1 MQQRQRQPPSLQSGR
16 LQQEQLTLPGS
27 LAADQSQRLSSSSRK
42 HKKRRRSSSSSEDD
56 SSSSDSSSS
65 GSSGSD
71 SDSSRDRSRRRRGSR
86 RTSSRDRKERRGR
99 KSSSKDKVRQGC
111 VIPGYLYCETAPASG
126 LRSALITYASRCIC
140 SSWRCK
146 PVWWRCSCQPAAALT
161 SGICTGSLQ
170 QACYPT
176 IRHKLLAAGSCWA
189 PGSWAWADWDIQ
201 SANRHPTDTS

>member
-1 MQQRQRQPPSLQSGR
+1 MQQQQQRQRQPASLQSGR

-86 RTSSRDRKERRGR
+86 RSSSRDRKERRGR

-111 VIPGYLYCETAPASG
+111 VIPGHLYCETAPASG
-126 LRSALITYASRCIC
+126 LRSALTTYADAFAQHGDANQCGGHAASA
-140 SSWRCK
+140 
-146 PVWWRCSCQPAAALT
+146 CSCPNQRNLHRQPAAGL
-161 SGICTGSLQ
+161 LPHH
-170 QACYPT
+170 QAQTPC
-176 IRHKLLAAGSCWA
+176 RRVVL
-189 PGSWAWADWDIQ
+189 GSW
-201 SANRHPTDTS
+201 